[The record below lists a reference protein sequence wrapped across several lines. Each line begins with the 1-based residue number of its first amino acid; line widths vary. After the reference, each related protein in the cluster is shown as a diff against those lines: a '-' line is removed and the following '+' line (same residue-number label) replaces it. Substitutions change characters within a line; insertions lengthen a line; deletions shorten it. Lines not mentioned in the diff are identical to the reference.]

1 MSYHLKLKKALSYC
15 GVIEAT
21 KQHPDVFVADK
32 AIAEAALAS
41 GYFYLIPDTE
51 ETIEDEKLY
60 LKKTLEKMTIPE
72 LETFAAYKGISL
84 KGINKKT
91 DIIAELKKELPPQ
104 ETENKVDYGSPTMT
118 ELQEQ

>member
-15 GVIEAT
+15 GVVEAT

-41 GYFYLIPDTE
+41 GYFNLVQGID

-84 KGINKKT
+84 KGINKKP
-91 DIIAELKKELPPQ
+91 DIIAEIKKALPPQ
-104 ETENKVDYGSPTMT
+104 EIENEVDYGSPTMV
-118 ELQEQ
+118 ELQE